1 MRKNSAGNKALLCL
15 LVALLL
21 AGCGLKANPS
31 PARSGADLPADAPK
45 PAAAMEDNAVVLTW
59 RLPAAG
65 GAVRYVSVEKS
76 FLGDADKIC
85 RNCPRT
91 YESIGRLPVPDAAKD
106 EYRFAD
112 SRVEK
117 GKGYSYRL
125 KLCDASG
132 VCRMSEAAEIDI
144 K

>member
-1 MRKNSAGNKALLCL
+1 VFFLFL
-15 LVALLL
+15 ALLL
-21 AGCGLKANPS
+21 AGCGLKANP
-31 PARSGADLPADAPK
+31 LPAHSVALPPVAAPK

-59 RLPAAG
+59 RMSDASG
-65 GAVRYVSVEKS
+65 DIRYVGVEKS
-76 FLGDADKIC
+76 SLGDIDKIC

-91 YESIGRLPVPDAAKD
+91 YESIGRLPVPDAAND
-106 EYRFAD
+106 VCRFAD
-112 SRVEK
+112 ARVEK

-132 VCRMSEAAEIDI
+132 VCRESEAAEIDF